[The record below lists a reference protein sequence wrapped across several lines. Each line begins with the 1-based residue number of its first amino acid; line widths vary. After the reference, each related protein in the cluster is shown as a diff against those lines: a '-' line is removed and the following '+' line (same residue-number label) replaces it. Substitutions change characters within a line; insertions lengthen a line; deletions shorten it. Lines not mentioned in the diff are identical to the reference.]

1 VKSHWDKKIDRFGL
15 MLDEIL
21 ELGRIRNLKI
31 LHYHIGSQIE
41 VENDIIVALREAFTA
56 YQKIREVNPEN
67 QILSTQMLLLVA
79 MNMAD
84 ESLREQNE
92 NRQFREK
99 IRSKSES
106 ILTRLEQE
114 FALGAE

>member
-1 VKSHWDKKIDRFGL
+1 MDKK
-15 MLDEIL
+15 
-21 ELGRIRNLKI
+21 
-31 LHYHIGSQIE
+31 SIE
-41 VENDIIVALREAFTA
+41 VVLGGHRLTLRTDADPVHVRNTA
-56 YQKIREVNPEN
+56 EYVNKKIREVNPEN

-99 IRSKSES
+99 IRSKSEF
-106 ILTRLEQE
+106 IFTRLEQE